1 MKRAQRRHA
10 SQELLALQQ
19 LQVGLWLNSS
29 LRPSLHED
37 CDARRYRGARPDAQ
51 RQKEK
56 DSEIRFRQGND
67 RLRAQRQGN
76 QQHRQEVPPFHREMA

>member
-19 LQVGLWLNSS
+19 PQVGLWLNSS

-37 CDARRYRGARPDAQ
+37 SYARRYRGTRPDAQ

-67 RLRAQRQGN
+67 CIGPQRQGN

>member
-10 SQELLALQQ
+10 PQELLALQQ
-19 LQVGLWLNSS
+19 PQIGLWLNPC

-37 CDARRYRGARPDAQ
+37 SYARRYRGARPDAQ

-67 RLRAQRQGN
+67 RIGPQRQGN